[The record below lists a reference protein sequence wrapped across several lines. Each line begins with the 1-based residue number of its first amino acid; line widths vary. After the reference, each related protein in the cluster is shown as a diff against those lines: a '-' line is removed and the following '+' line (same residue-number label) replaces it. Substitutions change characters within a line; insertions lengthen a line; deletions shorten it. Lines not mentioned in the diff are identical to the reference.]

1 MGKFDLCTL
10 AVFQKVLIW
19 NKSFCSLSFAHKYT
33 FDFQEEIIDKPQQNI
48 TETHQKNKNTLIK
61 SLYLCCGC

>member
-19 NKSFCSLSFAHKYT
+19 YKSFCSLSFAHKYT
-33 FDFQEEIIDKPQQNI
+33 FDFQEEIIDKP
-48 TETHQKNKNTLIK
+48 
-61 SLYLCCGC
+61 